1 MANFRHYQPKPKR
14 FIAMILDLLFAV
26 VVVLAVIKGFQR
38 GLIIGVFSLVAVIIG
53 LAAAIKLSIVVA
65 GYVDKAVSVSDEW
78 LPVISFAIVFI
89 AVVLLIRLGANAIE
103 RTVEI
108 VMLGWVNRF
117 GGILL
122 YAAIYIVVFSVLL
135 FYAEQVGLIRSETIE
150 KSVTYTFVQPW
161 GPKVIDSIGKIIP
174 VFKGMF
180 SDLELFFENVSKKI
194 SVS

>member
-1 MANFRHYQPKPKR
+1 
-14 FIAMILDLLFAV
+14 MILDLLLV
-26 VVVLAVIKGFQR
+26 VVIVLAVIKGFQR

-53 LAAAIKLSIVVA
+53 LAAAMKLSIVVA
-65 GYVDKAVSVSDEW
+65 DYIGKAVSVSDEW
-78 LPVISFAIVFI
+78 LPVISFAVVFI

-108 VMLGWVNRF
+108 VMLGWVNRL

-135 FYAEQVGLIRSETIE
+135 FYAEQVDIIRPETIE
-150 KSVTYTFVQPW
+150 KSVTYSFIQPL
-161 GPKVIDSIGKIIP
+161 GPKAIDSMGTIIP
-174 VFKGMF
+174 LFKGMF

-194 SVS
+194 SVF

>member
-1 MANFRHYQPKPKR
+1 
-14 FIAMILDLLFAV
+14 MILDLLLAV
-26 VVVLAVIKGFQR
+26 VIILAVIKGFQR

-53 LAAAIKLSIVVA
+53 LAAAMKLSIVVA
-65 GYVDKAVSVSDEW
+65 GYVGEAVNVSDEW
-78 LPVISFAIVFI
+78 LPVISFALVFI

-108 VMLGWVNRF
+108 VMLGWVNRL

-135 FYAEQVGLIRSETIE
+135 FYAEQVDLIRPETIE
-150 KSVTYTFVQPW
+150 QSRTYSFIQPW
-161 GPKVIDSIGKIIP
+161 GPKVIDSIGTIIP
-174 VFKGMF
+174 LFKGMF

-194 SVS
+194 SIF